1 MTGEI
6 AIRAAGLGKRY
17 NVYPTP
23 IARVKQA
30 FYPRL
35 QRLLPGFLNRM
46 LPWDAHPVKLYQEF
60 WSLRGVDF
68 EVQKGETIGIVGRN
82 GSGKSTL
89 LQLACG
95 ILTPTEG
102 TVEVHGRTAALLEL
116 GAGFNP
122 EFSGRDNVF
131 VNAAVLGLKRHETEE
146 RLDRIVA
153 FAELSD
159 FIDRPVRTYSSG
171 MYVRLAFAVAVHVDP
186 EVLVIDEALAV
197 GDAAFQLK
205 CIERMNEIRDRG
217 TTILFVSHSAEQ
229 VKRFCD
235 RALWLDRGRLRAI
248 GPSALVADE
257 YRDFSASSEAEGMHH
272 AVHGTAPHQELASIV
287 RVECERRELATF
299 ERLEVK
305 VTYRVRQSPLPKL
318 LLGVALYD
326 RSGNYVFGPNTHL
339 DGVVDSRHGGRA
351 HGGLPRAAAHALAG
365 NLLRACGSLLRR
377 RARTAR
383 LSRQRRE
390 HQGFRG
396 LLRRGRVLPGPRVG
410 TRR

>member
-1 MTGEI
+1 MAGEI

-35 QRLLPGFLNRM
+35 QRLLPGFVNRM

-68 EVQKGETIGIVGRN
+68 EVAKGETVGIVGRN

-102 TVEVHGRTAALLEL
+102 TVEAHGRTAALLEL

-153 FAELSD
+153 FAELGD

-171 MYVRLAFAVAVHVDP
+171 MYVRLAFSVAVHVDP

-257 YRDFSASSEAEGMHH
+257 YRDFSASSEAEGAHH

-299 ERLEVK
+299 ETARGQGHVSRPA
-305 VTYRVRQSPLPKL
+305 VTAAEAAPRGGPLRPVGEL
-318 LLGVALYD
+318 RF
-326 RSGNYVFGPNTHL
+326 RSE
-339 DGVVDSRHGGRA
+339 
-351 HGGLPRAAAHALAG
+351 HA
-365 NLLRACGSLLRR
+365 SRR
-377 RARTAR
+377 R
-383 LSRQRRE
+383 RQ
-390 HQGFRG
+390 F
-396 LLRRGRVLPGPRVG
+396 P
-410 TRR
+410 TRRASTRWSTACRGSRSCREPTTCMWVSSPTAGSSCSTIVATS